1 MGWLIAFVILLLPLF
16 IPLGVRLIYST
27 VGFQADVIAGP
38 VKFQIFPSRKNNKK
52 KHAEKRPRTQEKEPS
67 KKKSAGSN
75 TASPKEG
82 GSLTDFIPLI
92 KTALAL
98 LNDFRKK
105 LRVNHLEV
113 NIVLAGG
120 DPCDLAVNYGKA
132 WAAVGNILP
141 CLERFLVIKERN
153 IQVGC
158 DFSASGN
165 LIYACAD
172 ITITLGR
179 LLYLLLRYGIRVLRE
194 FIQIKNKRKG
204 GRR

>member
-1 MGWLIAFVILLLPLF
+1 MDWLIALVILLLPLF
-16 IPLGVRLIYST
+16 IPLGVRLIYSAI
-27 VGFQADVIAGP
+27 GFQADVIAGP
-38 VKFQIFPSRKNNKK
+38 VKFQIFPSHKKNQQEHTKK
-52 KHAEKRPRTQEKEPS
+52 KHKTEEKKPA
-67 KKKSAGSN
+67 KKKSTGSN

-82 GSLTDFIPLI
+82 GSLTDFIPLV
-92 KTALAL
+92 KTALAF

-105 LRVNHLEV
+105 LRVNHLEI

-141 CLERFLVIKERN
+141 HLERFLVIKNRD
-153 IQVGC
+153 IQVEC
-158 DFSASGN
+158 DFTASGN

-179 LLYLLLRYGIRVLRE
+179 LLYLVLRYGIRALRE

-204 GRR
+204 GKR